1 MVYFLT
7 LMKNDI
13 KNILRDRFLIY
24 AAIAAPIMFIVLGR
38 LVFPWISENYY
49 FIEPFYPAFFM
60 LFVIFVPLIF
70 GFITGFLIMD
80 DRDENLLTV
89 LRVMPISRS
98 SYLIY
103 RMVLMIILA
112 FIYVSI
118 FPWLTGLVEVSY
130 LDYLPI
136 AALFAIFTPVMGIVV
151 NIIASNKV
159 QAFAI
164 FKTLGGVFIIPIFA
178 LAITDNVLKY
188 IFGIIPNF
196 WTFMA
201 LENLLVEGTND
212 FVFIGIGFVYH
223 IALLAVLFHLF
234 NKKF

>member
-13 KNILRDRFLIY
+13 KNILRDRFLVY
-24 AAIAAPIMFIVLGR
+24 AAIMAPIMFIVLGR

-60 LFVIFVPLIF
+60 LFVIFIPLVF

-80 DRDENLLTV
+80 ERDENLLTV

-98 SYLIY
+98 TYLIY
-103 RMVLMIILA
+103 RMLLMIILS
-112 FIYVSI
+112 FIYVSL
-118 FPWLTGLVEVSY
+118 FPWLTGLIEVSFV
-130 LDYLPI
+130 DYLPI
-136 AALFAIFTPVMGIVV
+136 AALFAIFTPLMGLVV
-151 NIIASNKV
+151 NIVASNKV

-164 FKTLGGVFIIPIFA
+164 FKTMGGVFMLPIFA
-178 LAITDNVLKY
+178 LAVEGNLKY
-188 IFGIIPNF
+188 LFGVIPNF
-196 WTFMA
+196 WTFTA
-201 LENLLVEGTND
+201 LETLLKTGSND
-212 FVFIGIGFVYH
+212 FVFIAIGFVYH
-223 IALLAVLFHLF
+223 IAILAILFHLF